1 MVVLHGSAFHLQLTG
16 VYPARTWRKM
26 RLWEHWQPWLSL
38 PSPLRAPPTCSW
50 PRTPCQPLP
59 PPQCRQPL
67 PPAMPQLG
75 FSQPFPAWP
84 WPPLARPMHES
95 TSRPSLSLSPSPG
108 RHLMAGAAPVP
119 LAAQFLAGAVG
130 WALAASPCLGAPS
143 MGAPDAPST
152 QVAAGSSCPLP
163 WKKL

>member
-1 MVVLHGSAFHLQLTG
+1 MV
-16 VYPARTWRKM
+16 
-26 RLWEHWQPWLSL
+26 QPF
-38 PSPLRAPPTCSW
+38 TCSLLGCIQPGPDERW
-50 PRTPCQPLP
+50 GSESTDSPDCPCPAPLGLPPPAHGPGPHVSPTP